1 MLKFQID
8 QCIVARESMN
18 ILVWCNH
25 WSSYVYLNLYF
36 GDQLCGFKVRDWS
49 FIRGGEG
56 GGRVGWCKWGG
67 GIPFCAPENRGL
79 HKILQPFLRGHVVLC
94 IPISVAQKRNN
105 TEGINNKSNMIYYQ
119 NDRITKKGRGAV
131 WPSGQHVGFTIH
143 CSWLWV
149 PPWPLLGFVSQ

>member
-1 MLKFQID
+1 MCRKGSHGRVSID
-8 QCIVARESMN
+8 RLNWEAIN
-18 ILVWCNH
+18 ISTDTQLTLQLILSWH
-25 WSSYVYLNLYF
+25 SIDTQLR
-36 GDQLCGFKVRDWS
+36 DQS
-49 FIRGGEG
+49 FIRGRWAGANGVEAT
-56 GGRVGWCKWGG
+56 
-67 GIPFCAPENRGL
+67 PFCAPENKGL